1 LSLNKKYF
9 PKGFFDFAF
18 TGLDIYCRWKYIT
31 ENAKP
36 VLGSCYTSE
45 NQNLVLCILLNICHI
60 EKKFS
65 RSLNKD
71 YDNINVLN

>member
-1 LSLNKKYF
+1 V
-9 PKGFFDFAF
+9 FFGSAF
-18 TGLDIYCRWKYIT
+18 TGLDIYCRCKYIT

-45 NQNLVLCILLNICHI
+45 IQNLVPCILLNICHI
-60 EKKFS
+60 EKYFS

-71 YDNINVLN
+71 YDNIYVLN